1 MCVCVR
7 ARAGWGYCVWQD
19 TSKQSAVVA
28 FGQWDSEQFSLFSL
42 AELLIIV
49 DLLSS
54 ERNKKVIF
62 ALENKEGMGD
72 NVLGSGTQSKPHH
85 PLCQS
90 RHCWF

>member
-1 MCVCVR
+1 MCVCVCVCAR

-19 TSKQSAVVA
+19 RSKQSAVVA
-28 FGQWDSEQFSLFSL
+28 FGQWDSEQFLLFSL

-62 ALENKEGMGD
+62 ALENKEGNG
-72 NVLGSGTQSKPHH
+72 G
-85 PLCQS
+85 
-90 RHCWF
+90 HCPWLWNPE